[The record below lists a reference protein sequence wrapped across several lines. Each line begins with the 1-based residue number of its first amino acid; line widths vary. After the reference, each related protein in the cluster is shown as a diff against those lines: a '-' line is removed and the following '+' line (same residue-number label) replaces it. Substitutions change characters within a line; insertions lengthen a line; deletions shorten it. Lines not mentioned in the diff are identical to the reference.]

1 MVIVNQHIGPT
12 KASPVNHTIAF
23 TWALSL
29 GHIYIAMLIWN
40 VPWASF
46 PSPCVLQLITPAAVQ
61 STPLFY
67 STIIGRMLKGQQMIA
82 CVTLNFQMIW
92 RKKKYESGLSNER
105 FYYLPYLEYWYCIPA
120 RWHAGIFFLDQT
132 NTVVFCFVF
141 RTYIIIIIIIRR
153 RYVTQS
159 LPFPSWV

>member
-12 KASPVNHTIAF
+12 KASLVNHTIAF

-46 PSPCVLQLITPAAVQ
+46 PSPCVLQLFTPVQ

-82 CVTLNFQMIW
+82 CMTLNFQMIW
-92 RKKKYESGLSNER
+92 RKKKYESGLSTKR
-105 FYYLPYLEYWYCIPA
+105 FYYLPYLEYRYCIAA
-120 RWHAGIFFLDQT
+120 RWHEGNFFSGSDKYSSVLL
-132 NTVVFCFVF
+132 CFS
-141 RTYIIIIIIIRR
+141 YL
-153 RYVTQS
+153 YYYHYKS
-159 LPFPSWV
+159 

>member
-12 KASPVNHTIAF
+12 KASLVNHTIAF

-46 PSPCVLQLITPAAVQ
+46 PSPCVLQLFTPVQ

-82 CVTLNFQMIW
+82 CMTLNFQMIW
-92 RKKKYESGLSNER
+92 RKKKYESGLSTKI
-105 FYYLPYLEYWYCIPA
+105 FYYLPYLEYRYRIAA
-120 RWHAGIFFLDQT
+120 RWHAGNFFSGSDKYSSVLL
-132 NTVVFCFVF
+132 CFS
-141 RTYIIIIIIIRR
+141 YL
-153 RYVTQS
+153 YYYHYKS
-159 LPFPSWV
+159 